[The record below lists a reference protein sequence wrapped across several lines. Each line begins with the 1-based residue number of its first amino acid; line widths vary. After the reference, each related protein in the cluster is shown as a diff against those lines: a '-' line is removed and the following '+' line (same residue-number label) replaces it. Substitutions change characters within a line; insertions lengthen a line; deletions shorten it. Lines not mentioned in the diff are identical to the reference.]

1 MTRKHNF
8 SAGPAVLPVSV
19 LDELRAQILDL
30 HGSGVGLMEISHRS
44 QTFGDIVDSAMARI
58 RRVLSLPDTHT
69 VLLLQGGAS
78 TQFLMIPANLLQ
90 GGHADYLNTGTWS
103 TKAIKEAR
111 RFGSVSVPFDGAEV
125 GYRALPASW
134 EDSDDVVYSH
144 YTSNN
149 TIHGTQ
155 FHHVPGVSGMLACDA
170 SSDIASRAMDGGRFD
185 VLYAGAQKNLGPSG
199 VTLVCLSERAMA
211 AAKDADVP
219 TMLDYRVHADKGSLF
234 NTPNTLGIFVLERVL
249 AWVEEQG
256 LDALAA
262 RNERKASSLYE
273 LLDGSDFW
281 QPHAETSCRSMMN
294 VTWRLRDPELEAPLL
309 AEAEEMGFSGIR
321 GHRSVG
327 GLRASIYNAC
337 PEDSVAAL
345 VAFLKEFERT
355 HG

>member
-1 MTRKHNF
+1 MRKHNF
-8 SAGPAVLPVSV
+8 SAGPAVLPVPV
-19 LDELRAQILDL
+19 LEELREQLKDL

-44 QTFGDIVDSAMARI
+44 ATFDAIVQSAFARV
-58 RRVLSLPDTHT
+58 RRVLALPDSYT
-69 VLLLQGGAS
+69 VLFLQGGAS

-111 RFGSVSVPFDGAEV
+111 RYGSVSVPFDGAEV
-125 GYRALPASW
+125 GYRSLPARW
-134 EDSDDVVYSH
+134 EHTDGVVYSH

-155 FHHVPGVSGMLACDA
+155 FHGVPETPGLLVCDA
-170 SSDIASRAMDGGRFD
+170 SSDIASAAWDGSKFD

-199 VTLVCLSERAMA
+199 VTLVCLSERAMERA
-211 AAKDADVP
+211 EASDVP
-219 TMLDYRVHADKGSLF
+219 TMLDYGVHAAKGSLF

-256 LDALAA
+256 LDVVAA
-262 RNERKASSLYE
+262 RNERKAQALYS
-273 LLDGSDFW
+273 LLDSSDFW
-281 QPHAETSCRSMMN
+281 RPHAAVDNRSRMN
-294 VTWRLRDPELEAPLL
+294 VTWRLADADLEPALL
-309 AEAEEMGFSGIR
+309 AQADDDGFSGIK

-337 PEDSVAAL
+337 PEESVMAL
-345 VAFLKEFERT
+345 VAFLEEFERT